1 MKVFVTQIPFLTYK
15 DLTTKILNPKL
26 NYYEIENF
34 NLYDLRKRHGQPN
47 SGSVLC
53 LQ

>member
-1 MKVFVTQIPFLTYK
+1 MKVFVTQMLFLTYK

-26 NYYEIENF
+26 IYYEIENF
-34 NLYDLRKRHGQPN
+34 NIYDLRKRNGWTN
-47 SGSVLC
+47 GGFVLC